1 MCACASWLCAKKSQR
16 TVFSFICRSFFLL
29 NLFDVRWPNEIW
41 WYIFQENV
49 VEEDECQ
56 QLCGD
61 QVTIFIAPDPSPII
75 IALPCPSACPSLIL
89 FWIHWWLLSASD
101 VTKAMLASFSNS
113 LVAEFSRHFEAE
125 VWSIFWIWIMVKT
138 FRLRFGDDFE
148 AEVWSGFW
156 SWSFCRNFNAERNF
170 ITIR

>member
-1 MCACASWLCAKKSQR
+1 MAGHGGEAGSICFWNFNSMLVLGSICFAEFPRAKFRLHSTPHSPSSDKTLQTSPPPHVCLCVVTMRKKESTHSVQFY
-16 TVFSFICRSFFLL
+16 VQIFFFLL

-41 WYIFQENV
+41 WHIFQENV

-75 IALPCPSACPSLIL
+75 IALPCPSACPSLML

-101 VTKAMLASFSNS
+101 VTKAMLASLSNS
-113 LVAEFSRHFEAE
+113 LV
-125 VWSIFWIWIMVKT
+125 
-138 FRLRFGDDFE
+138 
-148 AEVWSGFW
+148 
-156 SWSFCRNFNAERNF
+156 
-170 ITIR
+170 